1 MDGQAQY
8 GIATAASKLDC
19 VQIDGLVVLKIIKHS
34 RDEGN
39 PNEMVSGQLL
49 GMDITQNDTTTLE
62 VGASAVRLG
71 FHCTRARRGRAARR
85 WERGCRRALQGCV
98 VLIVH
103 LALAGGDK
111 YVCMVV
117 ARQVTSCFPM
127 PHPGEE
133 DQSGEGT
140 AFWALPSSPPCP
152 ENLLDGSLQGVQCVG
167 AHQRAMRWCASA
179 HPLFICMY
187 SRGRAR
193 ETIDMRACR
202 APHPRIHPLTSTHA
216 HTHACIPHSRAHAR
230 IAKHG
235 VVCGCLMTR
244 DVWGTD
250 MDQYVMEMLRC
261 MRECHVDNN
270 TVGWY
275 MSTYMNS
282 WLDPD
287 GPTVATQFQFQDSV
301 PKSVCLVYDPVRTL
315 SGSVHLKAYR
325 LSDRFMAKYKEHAE
339 KQAADKNQHGFTES
353 DMKPKLDYTNK
364 VLEEGITIDD
374 IFEEVPIRIHNSAL
388 VMAMLYD
395 WACEG
400 TMGCKLH
407 SDFDRLDLSS
417 RHFLEKSV
425 ENMVDG
431 MDALRQDQER
441 AEFRKRSPYQPC
453 GPWHMLAHVCVCG
466 AWAHVCVRVTMA
478 HVCVRVWRMAHVGAC
493 VCGAC
498 MLAHGAGC
506 VQRV

>member
-1 MDGQAQY
+1 M
-8 GIATAASKLDC
+8 
-19 VQIDGLVVLKIIKHS
+19 
-34 RDEGN
+34 E
-39 PNEMVSGQLL
+39 
-49 GMDITQNDTTTLE
+49 
-62 VGASAVRLG
+62 
-71 FHCTRARRGRAARR
+71 
-85 WERGCRRALQGCV
+85 
-98 VLIVH
+98 
-103 LALAGGDK
+103 
-111 YVCMVV
+111 
-117 ARQVTSCFPM
+117 
-127 PHPGEE
+127 
-133 DQSGEGT
+133 
-140 AFWALPSSPPCP
+140 
-152 ENLLDGSLQGVQCVG
+152 
-167 AHQRAMRWCASA
+167 
-179 HPLFICMY
+179 
-187 SRGRAR
+187 
-193 ETIDMRACR
+193 
-202 APHPRIHPLTSTHA
+202 
-216 HTHACIPHSRAHAR
+216 
-230 IAKHG
+230 
-235 VVCGCLMTR
+235 
-244 DVWGTD
+244 
-250 MDQYVMEMLRC
+250 QYVTEMLRC
-261 MRECHVDNN
+261 MRDVNVDNN

-325 LSDRFMAKYKEHAE
+325 LSDRFMAKYKEHSE

-353 DMKPKLDYTNK
+353 DMKLKLNYTNK

-441 AEFRKRSPYQPC
+441 AEFRKRSPYL
-453 GPWHMLAHVCVCG
+453 WHARACCRMCVYVPHGACWRMLAHVG
-466 AWAHVCVRVTMA
+466 AWRLLCAWWLGLWRPDSILGFHCTILTLSAHAIPLYGLGNTRRRSVA
-478 HVCVRVWRMAHVGAC
+478 HDGNTLWQHATVYRTLCHHAKCIECDR
-493 VCGAC
+493 
-498 MLAHGAGC
+498 
-506 VQRV
+506 

>member
-1 MDGQAQY
+1 MA
-8 GIATAASKLDC
+8 
-19 VQIDGLVVLKIIKHS
+19 
-34 RDEGN
+34 
-39 PNEMVSGQLL
+39 
-49 GMDITQNDTTTLE
+49 
-62 VGASAVRLG
+62 
-71 FHCTRARRGRAARR
+71 F
-85 WERGCRRALQGCV
+85 
-98 VLIVH
+98 
-103 LALAGGDK
+103 
-111 YVCMVV
+111 CME
-117 ARQVTSCFPM
+117 C
-127 PHPGEE
+127 
-133 DQSGEGT
+133 
-140 AFWALPSSPPCP
+140 
-152 ENLLDGSLQGVQCVG
+152 
-167 AHQRAMRWCASA
+167 AMRD
-179 HPLFICMY
+179 
-187 SRGRAR
+187 
-193 ETIDMRACR
+193 T
-202 APHPRIHPLTSTHA
+202 LTRTHA
-216 HTHACIPHSRAHAR
+216 HTHGLRNM
-230 IAKHG
+230 
-235 VVCGCLMTR
+235 VCGCIMTC

-250 MDQYVMEMLRC
+250 METYVTEMLRC
-261 MRECHVDNN
+261 MRDVNVDNN

-325 LSDRFMAKYKEHAE
+325 LSDRFMAKYKEHSE

-441 AEFRKRSPYQPC
+441 AEFRKRSPLEPC
-453 GPWHMLAHVCVCG
+453 GTRPILPCVCVCHAPPVCVCVCG
-466 AWAHVCVRVTMA
+466 PWRV
-478 HVCVRVWRMAHVGAC
+478 
-493 VCGAC
+493 
-498 MLAHGAGC
+498 LAHGAWWLGLHGLDSLFGLDRLDSTLDS
-506 VQRV
+506 VPLWP

>member
-1 MDGQAQY
+1 
-8 GIATAASKLDC
+8 
-19 VQIDGLVVLKIIKHS
+19 
-34 RDEGN
+34 
-39 PNEMVSGQLL
+39 
-49 GMDITQNDTTTLE
+49 
-62 VGASAVRLG
+62 
-71 FHCTRARRGRAARR
+71 
-85 WERGCRRALQGCV
+85 
-98 VLIVH
+98 
-103 LALAGGDK
+103 
-111 YVCMVV
+111 
-117 ARQVTSCFPM
+117 
-127 PHPGEE
+127 
-133 DQSGEGT
+133 
-140 AFWALPSSPPCP
+140 
-152 ENLLDGSLQGVQCVG
+152 
-167 AHQRAMRWCASA
+167 
-179 HPLFICMY
+179 
-187 SRGRAR
+187 
-193 ETIDMRACR
+193 
-202 APHPRIHPLTSTHA
+202 
-216 HTHACIPHSRAHAR
+216 
-230 IAKHG
+230 
-235 VVCGCLMTR
+235 MTR

-250 MDQYVMEMLRC
+250 MEQYVTEMLRC
-261 MRECHVDNN
+261 MRDVNVDNN

-441 AEFRKRSPYQPC
+441 AEFRKRSPYLPC
-453 GPWHMLAHVCVCG
+453 GTHAHVAACVCM
-466 AWAHVCVRVTMA
+466 C
-478 HVCVRVWRMAHVGAC
+478 RMAHVGAC
-493 VCGAC
+493 WRMALVVRLVA
-498 MLAHGAGC
+498 
-506 VQRV
+506 RVVAS